1 MSAKHNALHSKVR
14 ANVVE
19 GENNIGVKTTNARVQ
34 NSSNYYNREG
44 NLMTGRRNFS
54 SSGRPVSAGHIRPS
68 QSSNFQ
74 ASNMHGAHNN
84 RGHNANT
91 MNSTNITSGES
102 TSYMKTHKGPSV
114 LPIQL
119 PFPSRPKS
127 AGVSRN
133 SDQYRNDSNQYQF
146 HSRVMNSGVNA
157 MFTNSGGTIGTLM
170 GNKNVKLSGNQFNTS
185 NINLNSSGFN
195 NTFADHW
202 STSYKL
208 HYGYGIVADPR
219 SADVNMGI
227 NRGNL
232 TSAEKNHYST
242 GKKSNENG
250 KVRAHSSSAMNNRL
264 RSAIHQ
270 GQKINDVNGCPRET
284 YNIGTDY
291 SQDMILEHDEADDV
305 EGRKVYGS
313 RSSNPEVSLT
323 TPPNSVDMIDSI
335 NEIDNRNSSLR
346 TDSLESQ
353 HIGLTTVP
361 NRFCSIVEA
370 MDLKK
375 ILTLSKGSRGGIVLS
390 STAVMDM
397 YMVGKVIGIGSYGKV
412 RAAWHR
418 LTGGKVAI
426 KTYDKS
432 KLTDPA
438 HWKRVHSEIKIMEQ
452 ISHPRIARMFE
463 AIETPKRMHLIMEC
477 LDGGNLC
484 TFVKAKKRLS
494 EDESKRIFFQIVQAT
509 EYLHSYGISH
519 RDVKLENV
527 LFDGDKNIK
536 LIDFGFSTVCQHG
549 KRLKVFCG
557 TPSYM
562 APEIV
567 RRTEYEGKPVDIW
580 SLGILLYALLCGC
593 FPFRAKSYPD
603 LYRRISRGTF
613 SIPEEFSPPVKD
625 ILRQLL
631 EVDVSQ
637 RVTAP
642 MILRHPWLQSQL
654 TTSPDMS
661 KLRLDTAI
669 LISDKPD
676 DDMDDITID
685 ELIRFGINKDEII
698 RQVMTK
704 THSALTTLYYLLLDF
719 MIEARRLKNAKVHGN
734 RVISAGSKHHRN
746 DLSNTTAISE
756 SSGHQVTNMDVI
768 IPTVQSETPNK
779 GSNTTFNFRKN
790 NVAPLYMQNTRSAQ
804 NRNNI
809 TTSGANTYDGGMIRP
824 RSASTARVSTG
835 HTMSRPSSAYVSRNK
850 ANVI

>member
-1 MSAKHNALHSKVR
+1 MSSIHAVQHSGGKGYSVY
-14 ANVVE
+14 
-19 GENNIGVKTTNARVQ
+19 GENKGGNIGSKLACSRGL
-34 NSSNYYNREG
+34 NSSNLFTRDENP
-44 NLMTGRRNFS
+44 LTGRRSFKS
-54 SSGRPVSAGHIRPS
+54 SARPVSAGHTRPS
-68 QSSNFQ
+68 QSSSFQ
-74 ASNMHGAHNN
+74 TNNMYSVSNN
-84 RGHNANT
+84 RSHNHTA
-91 MNSTNITSGES
+91 MNRGNIASGAS
-102 TSYMKTHKGPSV
+102 ASSGKTYKSPSV

-119 PFPSRPKS
+119 PFPNRPKS

-133 SDQYRNDSNQYQF
+133 SDRTNNDTIQHHFQ
-146 HSRVMNSGVNA
+146 SRVMNSGVNA
-157 MFTNSGGTIGTLM
+157 MFMNSGGPIATMTGDKALKSSYDPNDM
-170 GNKNVKLSGNQFNTS
+170 NVNSGALS
-185 NINLNSSGFN
+185 

-208 HYGYGIVADPR
+208 HYGYGITNDLK
-219 SADVNMGI
+219 SADVNFSI
-227 NRGNL
+227 NNNDIASIETTHHL
-232 TSAEKNHYST
+232 D
-242 GKKSNENG
+242 GKKIDEIE
-250 KVRAHSSSAMNNRL
+250 VLRPSSSSSLTGNRL
-264 RSAIHQ
+264 RSAINKD
-270 GQKINDVNGCPRET
+270 QKMKDTDAIEDQNASTDHRRNIIIDPDVA
-284 YNIGTDY
+284 
-291 SQDMILEHDEADDV
+291 DEMC
-305 EGRKVYGS
+305 GKKIHGS

-323 TPPNSVDMIDSI
+323 TSSNSVDLVDSS
-335 NEIDNRNSSLR
+335 NEMDNRNSSLR

-353 HIGLTTVP
+353 SIGLSTVP
-361 NRFCSIVEA
+361 NRFCSIIEA

-375 ILTLSKGSRGGIVLS
+375 ILILSKGSRGGIVPS

-397 YMVGKVIGIGSYGKV
+397 YMVGKVIGVGSYGKV

-452 ISHPRIARMFE
+452 TSHPRIARMFE

-494 EDESKRIFFQIVQAT
+494 EDESRGIFFQVVQAV

-519 RDVKLENV
+519 RDIKLENI
-527 LFDGDKNIK
+527 LFDGDRNIK

-613 SIPEEFSPPVKD
+613 AVPEEFSPAVKD
-625 ILRQLL
+625 LLRQLL

-642 MILRHPWLQSQL
+642 MILRHPWLQSQFVI
-654 TTSPDMS
+654 SPDMT
-661 KLRLDTAI
+661 KLRLETTI

-676 DDMDDITID
+676 DDIDEVTID
-685 ELIRFGINKDEII
+685 ELTRFGINKDEVV
-698 RQVMTK
+698 RQILTK
-704 THSALTTLYYLLLDF
+704 THSALTTLYYLLLNF
-719 MIEARRLKNAKVHGN
+719 LMEARRLKNTQIHSNYIKST
-734 RVISAGSKHHRN
+734 SAMSKHQRSILLRSNAIVEHRVKN
-746 DLSNTTAISE
+746 VDVTIS
-756 SSGHQVTNMDVI
+756 SKCHDSTNKVGNMNSC
-768 IPTVQSETPNK
+768 P
-779 GSNTTFNFRKN
+779 RKIN
-790 NVAPLYMQNTRSAQ
+790 AEPLYMQNTRSAQ
-804 NRNNI
+804 NRNI
-809 TTSGANTYDGGMIRP
+809 TISGTNAHEGGINRP
-824 RSASTARVSTG
+824 RSASTARASSNHIT
-835 HTMSRPSSAYVSRNK
+835 SRPSSAYVSKNR
-850 ANVI
+850 ANLI